1 MTSTRLRTHQVPDWR
16 AMPLAV
22 VFLYGASGGRE
33 PWRHRLR
40 NRVTGLPWHCL
51 LYLGEDDITFDAT
64 PEHGVR
70 MHPIGRATLTRVLG
84 GTVFTVLEPPVVS
97 LMPCDVQTV
106 FTRAM
111 AQRGRR
117 YDWLGALLP
126 WLPFRP
132 RTRWTAADFVADSLG
147 GIVAHILEESATP
160 RQLETRLARAGW
172 TRTIF

>member
-1 MTSTRLRTHQVPDWR
+1 
-16 AMPLAV
+16 MPLAV

-97 LMPCDVQTV
+97 LMPCDVQTNRSGPMRLPKPRRWRV
-106 FTRAM
+106 PATNPPPAHRSRQGAPRLSACRVLPATR
-111 AQRGRR
+111 
-117 YDWLGALLP
+117 
-126 WLPFRP
+126 F
-132 RTRWTAADFVADSLG
+132 
-147 GIVAHILEESATP
+147 
-160 RQLETRLARAGW
+160 
-172 TRTIF
+172 